1 MKKTTYSFKISK
13 DQSLKMERKA
23 RREADIDLQTP
34 HYGHKVHKTKKDYNR
49 NEYRRELR
57 NLEW

>member
-1 MKKTTYSFKISK
+1 
-13 DQSLKMERKA
+13 MERKA

-49 NEYRRELR
+49 NEYKRELR